1 MRAKRRR
8 GQGEGSIYQR
18 ADGTWTASVS
28 LGWDGGSRQRKVI
41 YGKTRREAAEKLRAA
56 LNAKEQG
63 ALVRDERRTVADFLD
78 WWLAE
83 VVPNRT
89 KAGTAAS
96 YDSNVRVHIVPALGR
111 LRLTQLTPAHVQ
123 AMLNAKLAEGLSP
136 RTVQYLHAILRSALA
151 QALRWGFVT
160 KNVAAVVTP
169 PRVVREEVV
178 PLRPEEAR
186 RLLDMAVGHRL
197 EALYTVAV
205 AVGLRQ
211 GEALALR
218 WSDVDIEGG
227 TLRVRSTVR
236 RIRGEMV
243 YSQPKS
249 TRSRRTVSLPRTC
262 VDALAAH
269 RRRQSAERLRAG
281 ARWQDQGL
289 VFPGELGGP
298 LDAHTVTRHFHA
310 LCEKAGVGRRRFH
323 YLRHTCAS
331 LLLAQGVH
339 PRVVMEV
346 LGHAHFA
353 FTMTTYTHVMPSL
366 RSEAADL
373 MDGVLRPPAETP
385 NPQVATKVATKGLG
399 FDPPGMA

>member
-1 MRAKRRR
+1 MTTQRR

-28 LGWDGGSRQRKVI
+28 LGWDGGSRQRKVV

-56 LNAKEQG
+56 LNAKEHG
-63 ALVRDERRTVADFLD
+63 FLVRDERRTVADYLD

-96 YDSNVRVHIVPALGR
+96 YASNVRVHIVPALGR
-111 LRLTQLTPAHVQ
+111 LRLTRLSPGHVQ

-205 AVGLRQ
+205 AMGLRQ

-218 WSDVDIEGG
+218 WSDVDLEGG

-236 RIRGEMV
+236 RVRGEMV
-243 YSQPKS
+243 FSEPKS
-249 TRSRRTVSLPRTC
+249 NRSRRSVSLPRIC
-262 VDALAAH
+262 VDALVAH

-281 ARWQDQGL
+281 
-289 VFPGELGGP
+289 LGGR
-298 LDAHTVTRHFHA
+298 TRTWCSPA
-310 LCEKAGVGRRRFH
+310 SSAGPSMPTPSPATSMCSASRREWAGEGSTTSAIPAPACCWLKA
-323 YLRHTCAS
+323 S
-331 LLLAQGVH
+331 
-339 PRVVMEV
+339 
-346 LGHAHFA
+346 
-353 FTMTTYTHVMPSL
+353 
-366 RSEAADL
+366 
-373 MDGVLRPPAETP
+373 TP
-385 NPQVATKVATKGLG
+385 GW
-399 FDPPGMA
+399 